1 MTDGLLLLGPTGSGK
16 SAVALA
22 LARRYPFEIVSVDS
36 AQVYRGLDIGSAKPT
51 PAERAEVVHHL
62 IDIREPIERYSAAD
76 FVHDAQRAIAD
87 IRARGRWPL
96 LVGGTMLYAK
106 ALLEGLSDL
115 PAADPDVRARIDKQA
130 QELGWPAL
138 HARLAR
144 VDPVTAARLAVND
157 SQRIQRALEVFELA
171 GKPMSAL
178 LARSDTPRPQLV
190 SAALFPSDRALLHQR
205 IEQRFDRML
214 AQGFLDEVEALK
226 RRGDLSSDLP
236 SMRSVGYRQA
246 WAHLDGR
253 GTVAEFR
260 AAAIA
265 ATRQLAKRQFTWLR
279 SLPVDLRIDPQQE
292 DAIRRAGAPG
302 GAAKLSPGTRGR
314 CESSAGAVQ
323 QSRSASIAISQ
334 GARLSAGPDCP
345 RAAAIAAPGGQH
357 ETRTFSLC
365 HALPAGAGRLRG
377 TSVRALR
384 SPQRLTWL
392 G

>member
-51 PAERAEVVHHL
+51 VQERAEVVHHL
-62 IDIREPIERYSAAD
+62 IDIRDPVQRYSAAD
-76 FVHDAQRAIAD
+76 FVRDAWRALAE

-115 PAADPDVRARIDKQA
+115 PAADPKVRARIDAQA

-144 VDPVTAARLAVND
+144 VDPVTAARLAAND
-157 SQRIQRALEVFELA
+157 AQRIQRALEVFELT

-178 LARSDTPRPQLV
+178 LARRDTLRPRLA
-190 SAALFPSDRALLHQR
+190 SAALVPSDRGLLHQR

-214 AQGFLDEVEALK
+214 AQGFLDEVEALR
-226 RRGDLSSDLP
+226 RRGDLSPDLP

-246 WAHLDGR
+246 WAHLEGR
-253 GTVAEFR
+253 GTEAEFR

-279 SLPVDLRIDPQQE
+279 SLPIELRIDPQRE
-292 DAIRRAGAPG
+292 DALAALERRAVP
-302 GAAKLSPGTRGR
+302 
-314 CESSAGAVQ
+314 SS
-323 QSRSASIAISQ
+323 
-334 GARLSAGPDCP
+334 
-345 RAAAIAAPGGQH
+345 
-357 ETRTFSLC
+357 
-365 HALPAGAGRLRG
+365 
-377 TSVRALR
+377 
-384 SPQRLTWL
+384 
-392 G
+392 

>member
-51 PAERAEVVHHL
+51 VEERAEVVHHL
-62 IDIREPIERYSAAD
+62 IDIRDPVQRYSAAD
-76 FVHDAQRAIAD
+76 FVRDAQRAIAE

-115 PAADPDVRARIDKQA
+115 PAADPEVRARIDAQA

-144 VDPVTAARLAVND
+144 VDPVTAARLAAND
-157 SQRIQRALEVFELA
+157 AQRIQRALEVFELT

-178 LARSDTPRPQLV
+178 LARSDTLRPRLA
-190 SAALFPSDRALLHQR
+190 SAALVPGDRGLLHQR

-214 AQGFLDEVEALK
+214 AQGFLDEVEALR
-226 RRGDLSSDLP
+226 RRGDLSPDLP

-246 WAHLDGR
+246 WAHLEGS
-253 GTVAEFR
+253 GTEAEFR

-279 SLPVDLRIDPQQE
+279 SLPIELRIDPQRD
-292 DAIRRAGAPG
+292 DALAALERRAVP
-302 GAAKLSPGTRGR
+302 
-314 CESSAGAVQ
+314 SS
-323 QSRSASIAISQ
+323 
-334 GARLSAGPDCP
+334 
-345 RAAAIAAPGGQH
+345 
-357 ETRTFSLC
+357 
-365 HALPAGAGRLRG
+365 
-377 TSVRALR
+377 
-384 SPQRLTWL
+384 
-392 G
+392 

>member
-51 PAERAEVVHHL
+51 VEERAEVVHHL
-62 IDIREPIERYSAAD
+62 IDIRDPAQRYSAAD
-76 FVHDAQRAIAD
+76 FVRDARRAIAET
-87 IRARGRWPL
+87 RARGRWPL

-115 PAADPDVRARIDKQA
+115 PPADSDVRTRLDAQAR
-130 QELGWPAL
+130 ELGWPAL

-144 VDPVTAARLAVND
+144 VDPVTAARLAAND
-157 SQRIQRALEVFELA
+157 AQRIQRALEVFELT

-178 LARSDTPRPQLV
+178 LARSDTPRPRLI
-190 SAALFPSDRALLHQR
+190 SAALVPGDRGLLHQR

-214 AQGFLDEVEALK
+214 AQGFIEEVEVLR
-226 RRGDLSSDLP
+226 RRGDLSPDLP

-246 WAHLDGR
+246 WTLLEGA
-253 GTVAEFR
+253 GTEAEFR

-279 SLPVDLRIDPQQE
+279 SLPIDLRIDPQQE
-292 DAIRRAGAPG
+292 DAFAALESRVPPSLMSRRARP
-302 GAAKLSPGTRGR
+302 T
-314 CESSAGAVQ
+314 
-323 QSRSASIAISQ
+323 
-334 GARLSAGPDCP
+334 
-345 RAAAIAAPGGQH
+345 
-357 ETRTFSLC
+357 
-365 HALPAGAGRLRG
+365 
-377 TSVRALR
+377 
-384 SPQRLTWL
+384 
-392 G
+392 